1 MINAPFT
8 IVALEPADGRCHRHF
23 MTRPTRSFSRA
34 GGSLLAISIIVGTVA
49 GTIARQP
56 TIGFLV
62 GLAAGL
68 VMLGYVFLAD
78 RKDSRSA
85 DAAAGPNHAPDNSDV

>member
-1 MINAPFT
+1 
-8 IVALEPADGRCHRHF
+8 

-56 TIGFLV
+56 SVGFLV

-68 VMLGYVFLAD
+68 VMLGYIFLAD
-78 RKDSRSA
+78 RKATRSA
-85 DAAAGPNHAPDNSDV
+85 DPASGPDHPSHHRDL